1 MRLVALAV
9 AGLVTMTAPALAQ
22 YAPRPMMP
30 IGPMPPEGVFEMVR
44 QMGLQPIG
52 PPLRNGPV
60 YIQRA
65 ADYYGKPLRVVVDAS
80 RAQVLSVE
88 PIGGPPM
95 FHGGPYASTGAP
107 YWRGPYRPYGAMAPD
122 DDDDYAPPGSVMAPR
137 AQPPRVG
144 VPPPNMS
151 GLPPQTGAQPHVQRP
166 AAKSAAVAP
175 GRPPVPRKRPSSAP
189 QETAGSVEPLQSG
202 PQQNAAPQVVAPAP
216 TPPAPPRPSDPAMP
230 PVTPLN

>member
-1 MRLVALAV
+1 MRRVAFAI
-9 AGLVTMTAPALAQ
+9 AGLVMIGAGPAIAQ
-22 YAPRPMMP
+22 YAPRPVMP

-95 FHGGPYASTGAP
+95 LHGGPYASTGAP
-107 YWRGPYRPYGAMAPD
+107 YWRRPYGPYGAMAPD

-137 AQPPRVG
+137 PQPPRAG
-144 VPPPNMS
+144 MQPNLS
-151 GLPPQTGAQPHVQRP
+151 GLPPHPGAQPNAQRP
-166 AAKSAAVAP
+166 AAKSAAVTP
-175 GRPPVPRKRPSSAP
+175 GRPPVPRKRPPSAP

-202 PQQNAAPQVVAPAP
+202 PQQNAAPQAVAPAP
-216 TPPAPPRPSDPAMP
+216 TPPAPPKPPDPAMP